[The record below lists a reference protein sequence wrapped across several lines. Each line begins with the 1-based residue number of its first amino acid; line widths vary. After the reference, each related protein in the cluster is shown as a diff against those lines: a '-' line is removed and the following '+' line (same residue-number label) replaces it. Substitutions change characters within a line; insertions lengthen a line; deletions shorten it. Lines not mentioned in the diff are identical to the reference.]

1 MANGSIVDAE
11 TEQVNTFSVSYNL
24 QIFMKQSF
32 D

>member
-11 TEQVNTFSVSYNL
+11 TEQVSTFSVSYNL